1 MPTVCASQK
10 ATKNKKRIR
19 RLTLYAPHTSWQC
32 VFVFFLLW
40 FNCCWWLFRVNRAVY
55 GGLSRHRFNAWKLV
69 PWIMIPNFVEW
80 RNMHI
85 IQSIWRLAE
94 FVWVSW
100 WNVIKTIKLCKMIR
114 SQPKPSWKI
123 KLTPF
128 GAFEFSK
135 KNREDIKK
143 TNLDD

>member
-1 MPTVCASQK
+1 MCASQK
-10 ATKNKKRIR
+10 ATKNKKIIR
-19 RLTLYAPHTSWQC
+19 RLTLHAPHTSWQC
-32 VFVFFLLW
+32 VCFFLLW

-100 WNVIKTIKLCKMIR
+100 WNVIKSIKLCKMIR
-114 SQPKPSWKI
+114 RQLKPAEKYKWPLLGHLNSAKSI
-123 KLTPF
+123 
-128 GAFEFSK
+128 E
-135 KNREDIKK
+135 K
-143 TNLDD
+143 T

>member
-1 MPTVCASQK
+1 MCASQK
-10 ATKNKKRIR
+10 ATKNKKNNTA
-19 RLTLYAPHTSWQC
+19 LDAPCTTYIVAVC
-32 VFVFFLLW
+32 VFFLLW

-94 FVWVSW
+94 SVRVSW
-100 WNVIKTIKLCKMIR
+100 WNVIKSIKLCKMIR
-114 SQPKPSWKI
+114 RQLKPAEKYKWPLLGHLNSAKSI
-123 KLTPF
+123 
-128 GAFEFSK
+128 E
-135 KNREDIKK
+135 K
-143 TNLDD
+143 T